1 MNFHKEKDFDGKNI
15 RKGISLYKRL
25 SENYVGLTAEKT
37 IKVVSCDT
45 GEEVF
50 VSDKLSNMCG
60 ATYNEKTKKLLA
72 YNTSGYAYLYQLSD
86 GKRLLPKI
94 YLKEPD
100 VWPEQIIWEEDFC
113 WYPSYRK
120 GIYRLNT
127 RTGEVELVVK
137 IKGENVTHIIQ
148 DKNNMLVFTRPKTKN
163 IYEPREKVIKY
174 SYRIEKDGELKYQ
187 YRKQEE
193 DYCNICFIIED
204 VDRRKIIVATSKE
217 KRIEGDTLLYCS
229 DGHLLNIPVNSRW
242 KQGEWW
248 YNRELQISVQDNR
261 MIYVD
266 EHGYLCITE
275 LYTEKIVK
283 RERAGKYIYDILYIP
298 AKGVFILADDGVYE
312 VIGI

>member
-1 MNFHKEKDFDGKNI
+1 MKKISEREFHYI
-15 RKGISLYKRL
+15 KRL

-163 IYEPREKVIKY
+163 IYEPREKVIRY

>member
-1 MNFHKEKDFDGKNI
+1 MKKISEREFHYI
-15 RKGISLYKRL
+15 KRL

-137 IKGENVTHIIQ
+137 IKGENVMHIIQ

>member
-1 MNFHKEKDFDGKNI
+1 MKKISEKEFH
-15 RKGISLYKRL
+15 SVKRL
-25 SENYVGLTAEKT
+25 SENYIGLTAEKT
-37 IKVVSCDT
+37 MKVVSCDT

-50 VSDKLSNMCG
+50 VSDKLSNICG
-60 ATYNEKTKKLLA
+60 ARYNEKTKKLLV

-100 VWPEQIIWEEDFC
+100 VWPEQIIWGEDFC

-127 RTGEVELVVK
+127 QTGEIELVVK

-148 DKNNMLVFTRPKTKN
+148 DKNNILVFTRPKTKN
-163 IYEPREKVIKY
+163 IYEPQEKVIRY
-174 SYRIEKDGELKYQ
+174 SYRIEEDGELKYQ

-283 RERAGKYIYDILYIP
+283 RERVGKYIYDILYIP
-298 AKGVFILADDGVYE
+298 AKGVFILTDDGIYE
-312 VIGI
+312 VTGI

>member
-1 MNFHKEKDFDGKNI
+1 MEKISEREFHYI
-15 RKGISLYKRL
+15 KRL

-60 ATYNEKTKKLLA
+60 ATYNEKTKKLLV

-163 IYEPREKVIKY
+163 IYEPREKVIRY

>member
-1 MNFHKEKDFDGKNI
+1 MEKISEREFHYI
-15 RKGISLYKRL
+15 KRL

-60 ATYNEKTKKLLA
+60 ATYYEKTKKLLA

>member
-1 MNFHKEKDFDGKNI
+1 MKKISKREFHYI
-15 RKGISLYKRL
+15 KRL

>member
-1 MNFHKEKDFDGKNI
+1 MKKISEREFHYI
-15 RKGISLYKRL
+15 KRL

-60 ATYNEKTKKLLA
+60 ATYNEKTKKVLA

>member
-1 MNFHKEKDFDGKNI
+1 MEKISEREFHYI
-15 RKGISLYKRL
+15 KRL

-50 VSDKLSNMCG
+50 VSDKLSNMYG

-137 IKGENVTHIIQ
+137 IKGENVMHIIQ

-298 AKGVFILADDGVYE
+298 AKGVFILADDRVYE

>member
-1 MNFHKEKDFDGKNI
+1 MEKISEREFHYI
-15 RKGISLYKRL
+15 KRL

-60 ATYNEKTKKLLA
+60 ATYNGKTKKLLV

-163 IYEPREKVIKY
+163 IYEPREKVIRY

-266 EHGYLCITE
+266 EYGYLCITE

>member
-1 MNFHKEKDFDGKNI
+1 MEKISEREFHYI
-15 RKGISLYKRL
+15 KRL

-298 AKGVFILADDGVYE
+298 AKGVDGVYE

>member
-1 MNFHKEKDFDGKNI
+1 MEKISEREFHYI
-15 RKGISLYKRL
+15 KRL

-174 SYRIEKDGELKYQ
+174 SYRIEKDGEFKYQ

>member
-1 MNFHKEKDFDGKNI
+1 MKKISEREFHYI
-15 RKGISLYKRL
+15 KRL

-37 IKVVSCDT
+37 IKVV
-45 GEEVF
+45 
-50 VSDKLSNMCG
+50 MCG

>member
-1 MNFHKEKDFDGKNI
+1 MEKISEREFHYI
-15 RKGISLYKRL
+15 KRL

-60 ATYNEKTKKLLA
+60 ATYNEKTKKLLV

-100 VWPEQIIWEEDFC
+100 VWSEQIIWEEDFC

-163 IYEPREKVIKY
+163 IYEPREKVIRY

-266 EHGYLCITE
+266 EYGYLCITE

>member
-1 MNFHKEKDFDGKNI
+1 MEKISEREFHYI
-15 RKGISLYKRL
+15 KRL

-50 VSDKLSNMCG
+50 VSDKLSNMYG

>member
-1 MNFHKEKDFDGKNI
+1 MEKISEREFHYI
-15 RKGISLYKRL
+15 KRL

-312 VIGI
+312 VMGI

>member
-1 MNFHKEKDFDGKNI
+1 MEKISEREFHYI
-15 RKGISLYKRL
+15 KRL

-312 VIGI
+312 VIGT

>member
-1 MNFHKEKDFDGKNI
+1 MEKISEREFHYI
-15 RKGISLYKRL
+15 KRL

-100 VWPEQIIWEEDFC
+100 VWPEQVIWEEDFC

>member
-1 MNFHKEKDFDGKNI
+1 MKKISEREFHYI
-15 RKGISLYKRL
+15 KRL

-45 GEEVF
+45 GEEIF

>member
-1 MNFHKEKDFDGKNI
+1 MEKISEREFHYI
-15 RKGISLYKRL
+15 KRL

-266 EHGYLCITE
+266 EHGYLCITG

>member
-1 MNFHKEKDFDGKNI
+1 MEKISEREFHYI
-15 RKGISLYKRL
+15 KRL

-204 VDRRKIIVATSKE
+204 VDRRKIIVAISKE

>member
-1 MNFHKEKDFDGKNI
+1 MKKISEREFHYI
-15 RKGISLYKRL
+15 KRL

-298 AKGVFILADDGVYE
+298 AKGVFIVADDGVYE

>member
-1 MNFHKEKDFDGKNI
+1 MEKISEREFHYI
-15 RKGISLYKRL
+15 KRL

-298 AKGVFILADDGVYE
+298 AKGVFILADDEVYE

>member
-1 MNFHKEKDFDGKNI
+1 MKKISEREFHYI
-15 RKGISLYKRL
+15 KRL

-137 IKGENVTHIIQ
+137 IKGENITHIIQ